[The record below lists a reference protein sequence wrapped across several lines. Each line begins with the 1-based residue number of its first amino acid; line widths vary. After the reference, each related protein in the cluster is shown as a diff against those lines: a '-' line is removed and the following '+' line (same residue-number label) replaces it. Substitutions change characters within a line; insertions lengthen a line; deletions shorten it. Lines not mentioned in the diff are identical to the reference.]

1 MQNATHKNRLSEVFP
16 GSLSEVDTLFNQF
29 FGQGP
34 VNRGLA
40 AWRAPASL
48 WEENERYYIEVDAPG
63 VSRESADV
71 TFDKGVLSITLE
83 RATGEQKYHH
93 NERGFGKVTR
103 TITLPDTVDP
113 ESIEAELVDGVLK
126 VSIAKTPES
135 QPRKIELK

>member
-1 MQNATHKNRLSEVFP
+1 MQNTTHKNRLSEVFP
-16 GSLSEVDTLFNQF
+16 GSLAEVDTLLNQF

-34 VNRGLA
+34 ANRGLS

-48 WEENERYYIEVDAPG
+48 WEEDDRYFIEVDAPG
-63 VSRESADV
+63 VARDAVDV
-71 TFDKGVLSITLE
+71 TFDKGVLTIALE
-83 RATGEQKYHH
+83 RSHGDQKYQH

-113 ESIEAELVDGVLK
+113 ESIEAGLADGVLK
-126 VSIAKTPES
+126 VSVAKTPES